1 MACYMLE
8 SGVQCT
14 LNGIY
19 FVLIA
24 NCHNH
29 DNLVKPRAVEVGAI
43 LQYGNGQVLN
53 MYFNVYSLNQYFLNN
68 VMLKPIQNK
77 NDDAFVSI
85 IGTIE

>member
-1 MACYMLE
+1 MLGGKSQTLHGRIFCLMIPFYPRGHYPLACYMLE
-8 SGVQCT
+8 SGVQSA

-29 DNLVKPRAVEVGAI
+29 DNLVKPRAVEMRAI

-53 MYFNVYSLNQYFLNN
+53 IYFDVYIL
-68 VMLKPIQNK
+68 
-77 NDDAFVSI
+77 
-85 IGTIE
+85 